1 MEFTQFKLTN
11 GIRVVHKQVKA
22 TKVAHLGLFINA
34 GSRDEEEHEKGLAH
48 FIEHTIFKGTKK
60 RKAFHILNRLDSVG
74 GELEAY
80 TTKEETV
87 FYASFLKEHLNRATD
102 LIADIT
108 FNSIFPAKEIE
119 KEKDVIIDEIASY
132 QDSPYDQIYDD
143 FEEQVFGKHPLG
155 SNILGTEKHLKTF
168 TKEHILE
175 FMSRLY
181 AADEMV
187 ISCVGAFS
195 EKRLKETLEKHF
207 TVPIQK
213 TRSHQRKPFNAYQS
227 SHSDLL
233 KDSYQSHYITGNI
246 AYGSKEDKKNGLVLL
261 NNMIGGPAMNSILNM
276 EVREKLGYTY
286 NIESNYSIYSD
297 GGLFSIYL
305 GTDQQHLEK
314 SIAVVRRSLKKLQA
328 KELGT
333 RQLSQAKKQLIGQ
346 LALSRENNGSLMLSY
361 GKSMLVHNKIST
373 LEEIISKI
381 ESISSKEIL
390 TIANEILHENHFSH
404 LAYINK

>member
-1 MEFTQFKLTN
+1 MEFIQFRLAN
-11 GIRVVHKQVKA
+11 GIRVVHKQVKG

-87 FYASFLKEHLNRATD
+87 FYASFLKEHLNRAAD

-119 KEKDVIIDEIASY
+119 KEKDVIVDEIASY

-143 FEEQVFGKHPLG
+143 FEEQIFGAHPLG
-155 SNILGTEKHLKTF
+155 SNILGTEKHLKKF
-168 TKEHILE
+168 TKEHITN
-175 FMSRLY
+175 FMTRLY
-181 AADEMV
+181 ASDEMV
-187 ISCVGAFS
+187 ISSVGAFS
-195 EKRLKETLEKHF
+195 EKRLKETLERHF
-207 TVPIQK
+207 TVPIQQ
-213 TRSHQRKPFNAYQS
+213 TRSHNRKPFEIYQPT
-227 SHSDLL
+227 HSDIL
-233 KDSYQSHYITGNI
+233 KDSYQSHYITGNV
-246 AYGSKEDKKNGLVLL
+246 AYGGMSDKKNGMILL
-261 NNMIGGPAMNSILNM
+261 NNLIGGPAMNSILNM

-314 SIAVVRRSLKKLQA
+314 SVAVVNKALKKLRE
-328 KELGT
+328 KELSV

-346 LALSRENNGSLMLSY
+346 IALGRENNASLMLSY
-361 GKSMLVHNKIST
+361 GKSMLVHDKIST
-373 LEEIISKI
+373 LEEIITKI
-381 ESISSKEIL
+381 ESITSGEIL
-390 TIANEILHENHFSH
+390 TISNEILNIDHFSH